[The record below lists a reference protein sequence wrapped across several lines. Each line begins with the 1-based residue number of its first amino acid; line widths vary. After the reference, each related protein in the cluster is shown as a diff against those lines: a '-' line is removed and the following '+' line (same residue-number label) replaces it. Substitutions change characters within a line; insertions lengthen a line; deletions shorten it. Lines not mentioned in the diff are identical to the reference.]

1 MHKHDSDAPVWGIAT
16 VNQVG
21 GEHSARKESIMMTT
35 DNAFKEYPD
44 IVSVKQLQE
53 MLHIGKNRALELLRR
68 NEISCI
74 RIGYTFKIPKV
85 NVIEFLNRNAI
96 GN

>member
-1 MHKHDSDAPVWGIAT
+1 MYKHDSDAPARGIAA

>member
-1 MHKHDSDAPVWGIAT
+1 
-16 VNQVG
+16 
-21 GEHSARKESIMMTT
+21 MMTIE
-35 DNAFKEYPD
+35 NAFKEYPD

-53 MLHIGKNRALELLRR
+53 MLHIGKNRALELVRN
-68 NEISCI
+68 NEITCI

>member
-1 MHKHDSDAPVWGIAT
+1 
-16 VNQVG
+16 
-21 GEHSARKESIMMTT
+21 MMTT

-53 MLHIGKNRALELLRR
+53 MLHIGKNRALELLH
-68 NEISCI
+68 NKEISYI
-74 RIGYTFKIPKV
+74 RIGYTFKIPKA
-85 NVIEFLNRNAI
+85 NVIEFLNRNSI

>member
-1 MHKHDSDAPVWGIAT
+1 MV
-16 VNQVG
+16 
-21 GEHSARKESIMMTT
+21 TT
-35 DNAFKEYPD
+35 DNSFKEYPD

-53 MLHIGKNRALELLRR
+53 MLHIGKNRGLELLRR